1 MSDAKTPRAGSGC
14 FAKLL
19 FISFFLLAIGFGSIV
34 FFMFQPQDLTDIGGY
49 GPKAQKIPERDL
61 KVVLQNA
68 IDRNF
73 AVTLSEADI
82 NNWLAR
88 SLVLKQGGLL
98 GDSTTLKRI
107 WVRLEEGRAEVIM
120 ERLVLG
126 MPLTVSMYLQFERT
140 ENTSGT
146 STEVALHGGPYHPD
160 LPRPPRGGRFGKLV
174 IPQGFLLLVMPS
186 YEKLAALFPEEIHQ
200 ILSEMARM
208 KVQKGSLLLDPREP
222 LGSQEVPLTF

>member
-1 MSDAKTPRAGSGC
+1 MSDANTPRAGSGC
-14 FAKLL
+14 FAKLF
-19 FISFFLLAIGFGSIV
+19 FISLFLLAIGFGSAV
-34 FFMFQPQDLTDIGGY
+34 FFMVQPQDLTDLGGY

-98 GDSTTLKRI
+98 ADSATLKRI

-140 ENTSGT
+140 ENASGT
-146 STEVALHGGPYHPD
+146 STEVTLHGGPYHPD
-160 LPRPPRGGRFGKLV
+160 LPKPPRGGRFGKLV
-174 IPQGFLLLVMPS
+174 IPQGFLLLVTPS
-186 YEKLAALFPEEIHQ
+186 YEKIAALFPEEIHQ

-208 KVQKGSLLLDPREP
+208 KVQKGSLVLDPREP
-222 LGSQEVPLTF
+222 LGSQGIPPTF

>member
-1 MSDAKTPRAGSGC
+1 MSNPNTPRTGSGC

-19 FISFFLLAIGFGSIV
+19 FLSFLFFAAAFGTVV
-34 FFMFQPQDLTDIGGY
+34 FFILQPQDLSDLGGY

-68 IDRNF
+68 IEKNF
-73 AVTLSEADI
+73 PVTLTEADI

-88 SLVLKQGGLL
+88 TLVLKQGGLL
-98 GDSTTLKRI
+98 ADSSTLKRV

-120 ERLVLG
+120 ERRVMG
-126 MPLTVSMYLQFERT
+126 MPLTVSMYLQFERM
-140 ENTSGT
+140 ENASGT
-146 STEVALHGGPYHPD
+146 TTEVALHGGPYHPD
-160 LPRPPRGGRFGKLV
+160 LPKPPRGGRFGKLV
-174 IPQGFLLLVMPS
+174 IPQGFLHLVMPS

-200 ILSEMARM
+200 ALGEMMRI

-222 LGSQEVPLTF
+222 VGSQGMPQPF